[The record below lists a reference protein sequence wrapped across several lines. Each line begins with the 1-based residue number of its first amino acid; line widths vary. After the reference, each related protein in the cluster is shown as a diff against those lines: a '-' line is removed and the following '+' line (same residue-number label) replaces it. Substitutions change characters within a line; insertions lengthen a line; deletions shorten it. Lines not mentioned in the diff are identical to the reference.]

1 MSISFREARNKS
13 FDRLGTN
20 GNLLTPFAVM
30 LRPDAVSNHAR
41 NPLAQRF
48 LGMLRPAVVAAL
60 LIPAPV
66 ALAAGYPERPVRI
79 VVPVAAGGGVDNL
92 ARLIGQHF
100 NTVWGQPFIVDNR
113 PGAGGSLGAEI
124 VGRAAPDGY
133 TLMVSSS
140 SYITNAAIRDV
151 RYDPIRDFQPITKLT
166 TNPYIIV
173 VTPSLP
179 VKSVKDLVALAKAKP
194 DTITYAS
201 SGTGGIL
208 HMGAELLTALTQ
220 TRMTHVPYKG
230 VADGYPAVI
239 SGTVNWMLGSPIS
252 AQPLM
257 KAGRLRGIAVTSEK
271 RLKALPDLPA
281 IAETVPGYEV
291 SAWFGLLGPAR
302 LPAGILDQLYK
313 EAARAVTEPAVA
325 ARMEAGGTE
334 TVGNPPKEFTQ
345 QTKTEFDKW
354 RGLVK
359 KAGLKLQN

>member
-1 MSISFREARNKS
+1 MNIAARTL
-13 FDRLGTN
+13 RT
-20 GNLLTPFAVM
+20 TFA
-30 LRPDAVSNHAR
+30 AI
-41 NPLAQRF
+41 
-48 LGMLRPAVVAAL
+48 L
-60 LIPAPV
+60 LIAPPA
-66 ALAAGYPERPVRI
+66 AIAAGYPERPVRI
-79 VVPVAAGGGVDNL
+79 VVPVSAGGGVDAL

-100 NTVWGQPFIVDNR
+100 NAAWGQPFIVDNR
-113 PGAGGSLGAEI
+113 PGAGGSIGAEI
-124 VGRAAPDGY
+124 VARAVADGY

-140 SYITNAAIRDV
+140 SYITNAAIREV

-179 VKSVKDLVALAKAKP
+179 VKSVRDLIALAKARP
-194 DTITYAS
+194 DTVTYAS

-208 HMGAELLTALTQ
+208 HMGAELLATLTN

-239 SGTVNWMLGSPIS
+239 SGQVNWMLGSPIS

-257 KAGRLRGIAVTSEK
+257 KAGRLRGIAVTTEK

-291 SAWFGLLGPAR
+291 SAWFGLFGPAG
-302 LPAGILDQLYK
+302 LPADIVAQLYK
-313 EAARAVTEPAVA
+313 EAAKAVTEPATA

-334 TVGNPPKEFTQ
+334 VVGNTPKEFTRQ
-345 QTKTEFDKW
+345 AKAEYDKW

-359 KAGLKLQN
+359 KAGLKLE